1 MMQLQN
7 LRLYWDGNNNV
18 NSFAFKIVEVRS
30 EYYLIP
36 DGKKIDLQSPHSGW
50 CVESAP
56 YVFENEGQF
65 KPRIFILNINFIPVE
80 VGVAEFDIET
90 FVM

>member
-30 EYYLIP
+30 EYYLILDVLP
-36 DGKKIDLQSPHSGW
+36 DDFLGFYD
-50 CVESAP
+50 E
-56 YVFENEGQF
+56 
-65 KPRIFILNINFIPVE
+65 
-80 VGVAEFDIET
+80 
-90 FVM
+90 